1 MQKIQLYIE
10 GQRVDLFDDES
21 VVLTQTI
28 QNVKDV
34 QKVFTDYSKTFTL
47 PATKENNKIFKHYYN
62 NSITNGFDGRSR
74 VSATLELNHLKFR
87 KGKIKLEGVDLKN
100 NVPHSY
106 KVRFTGNTVTLKDLL
121 GEDKLNALNS
131 LDSINLV
138 YDSSSI
144 KSSFQDNPS
153 TNDVIVPLITHT
165 QRLTYN
171 SHSSANDVG
180 NLHYDSSGGGSNV
193 HGVSWNDL
201 KYALRLDR
209 IIQAIEVKYGIT
221 FSNDFFT
228 STNEPYYNLFM
239 WLHRKKGDVTSTGTG
254 NILAQSLV
262 NTWTVTHNPTQ
273 TGIIN
278 VSTLNITSTTLNPS
292 SNSFF
297 QFGGLT
303 LKLKTTSADSYNVSI
318 QINGQEAHRVIDA
331 SGDVDISDTEYNLVA
346 GGYNVIIESANN
358 ITFSEVTWVLETRI
372 GTSSFIT
379 SFTSASFTHNN
390 SFSFI
395 ISQQIPDLK
404 IIDFLTGVFK
414 MFNLTSYVDD
424 NTGEVIVKT
433 LDNYYSG
440 GVSYDITE
448 FIDRSKSTVNVAL
461 PFKEITFEHG
471 DTKTLLAKQHEQLA
485 AQTWGKM
492 HYNQVGGIDFGGD
505 IYKVKTPFS
514 QLKYE
519 RLRDYNTDAV
529 TSIQYGYF
537 VDDNQEPYYGKP
549 LLFYPIRNNGNNI
562 SFVEDSTTHS
572 PIVNYNIPSN
582 SVALSSA
589 TSKYNI
595 NFNQEFNEYGAL
607 SDPADYEFTDTL
619 FEAYHKD
626 YISDVFDVTNRLTKL
641 TAYLPLR
648 ILLNYTLADRFNIS
662 GTTYKINSI
671 KTNMLTGKSDLELLN
686 DIYTPPAPAI
696 PPDTT
701 PPTAPVVGTPIV
713 GTNTVNFCWGA
724 SSDGTGVGVK
734 SYSVTQDG
742 VLVQRV
748 SATPYRDTYCV
759 TITGLTSGTTYAFGV
774 TATDF
779 NNNVSTT
786 TTINVTTL

>member
-74 VSATLELNHLKFR
+74 VSATLELNHLKFK

-100 NVPHSY
+100 NVPYSY

-121 GEDKLNALNS
+121 GEDKLGALTDLNS
-131 LDSINLV
+131 NTLV
-138 YDSSSI
+138 YNAANV
-144 KSSFQDNPS
+144 KSKLQANPA
-153 TNDVIVPLITHT
+153 TNDIIAPLITHT
-165 QRLTYN
+165 QRLGYN
-171 SHSSANDVG
+171 SNSSANEEG
-180 NLHYDSSGGGSNV
+180 NVYYESGGGANL
-193 HGVSWNDL
+193 HGVSWDDL
-201 KYALRLDR
+201 KFAIRIDT
-209 IIQAIEVKYGIT
+209 IIQAIETNYNIS
-221 FSNDFFT
+221 FSDDFFT
-228 STNEPYYNLFM
+228 STNTPYYNLFM
-239 WLHRKKGDVTSTGTG
+239 WLHRKKGYVESPTATEVE
-254 NILAQSLV
+254 SLV
-262 NTWTVTHNPTQ
+262 NTWTTTSVGATITLMPNT
-273 TGIIN
+273 
-278 VSTLNITSTTLNPS
+278 STLYVGGTPS
-292 SNSFF
+292 RYSK
-297 QFGGLT
+297 LD
-303 LKLKTTSADSYNVSI
+303 LKLRTTSGFSYSVSVQLNGTQIYNSGNVT
-318 QINGQEAHRVIDA
+318 
-331 SGDVDISDTEYNLVA
+331 GDLDITKDDLGTSQ
-346 GGYNVIIESANN
+346 GSYNVIIQSSQN
-358 ITFSEVTWVLETRI
+358 ITFSEVTWDIGYQLLAGLEVFNTY
-372 GTSSFIT
+372 
-379 SFTSASFTHNN
+379 TSAA
-390 SFSFI
+390 FSHTNAFDFI
-395 ISQQIPDLK
+395 ITQQIPDLK
-404 IIDFLTGVFK
+404 IIDFLTGIFK
-414 MFNLTSYVDD
+414 MFNLTSYID
-424 NTGEVIVKT
+424 NDTDEVIVKT
-433 LDNYYSG
+433 LDDFYAG
-440 GVSYDITE
+440 GVSYDVTE
-448 FIDRSKSTVNVAL
+448 FVDRSKSSVNVAL

-471 DTKTLLAKQHEQLA
+471 DTKTLLAAKHSQLFNK
-485 AQTWGKM
+485 TWAKTEYTSGENLDGK
-492 HYNQVGGIDFGGD
+492 

-519 RLRDYNTDAV
+519 RLIDTNTSALTTV
-529 TSIQYGYF
+529 QYGFF
-537 VDDNQEPYYGKP
+537 VDDNQAPYYGKP
-549 LLFYPIRNNGNNI
+549 LLFYPILQNTTSI
-562 SFVEDSTTHS
+562 SFLDTTSSHLE
-572 PIVNYNIPSN
+572 VTQYNIPSN
-582 SVALSSA
+582 SVALSSS

-595 NFNQEFNEYGAL
+595 NFNNEINEYSL
-607 SDPADYEFTDTL
+607 DNTFTNTL

-626 YISDVFDVTNRLTKL
+626 YISDVFDATNRLTKV

-701 PPTAPVVGTPIV
+701 PPTAPVIGTPIV
-713 GTNTVNFCWGA
+713 GTTTINFCWAA
-724 SSDGTGVGVK
+724 STDTGVGVK

-748 SATPYRDTYCV
+748 TATPYRDTYCV

-779 NNNVSTT
+779 NGNVSTT
-786 TTINVTTL
+786 TTFNATTS

>member
-74 VSATLELNHLKFR
+74 VSATLELNHLKFK

-121 GEDKLNALNS
+121 GEDKLGALTGLNS
-131 LDSINLV
+131 NTLV
-138 YDSSSI
+138 YNAANVKTKLKANPASSDI
-144 KSSFQDNPS
+144 
-153 TNDVIVPLITHT
+153 IAPLISHT
-165 QRLTYN
+165 NR
-171 SHSSANDVG
+171 
-180 NLHYDSSGGGSNV
+180 LHYDSDSSANLDGNVYYESGGGSHL
-193 HGVSWNDL
+193 HGVSWDDL
-201 KYALRLDR
+201 KYAIRVDT
-209 IIQAIEVKYGIT
+209 IIQAIGTNYGIT
-221 FSNDFFT
+221 FSNDFFNSSNT
-228 STNEPYYNLFM
+228 PYYNLFM
-239 WLHRKKGDVTSTGTG
+239 WLHRKKGYVESPTATEVE
-254 NILAQSLV
+254 SLV
-262 NTWTVTHNPTQ
+262 NTWTATSVSQ
-273 TGIIN
+273 TFTAMLN
-278 VSTLNITSTTLNPS
+278 TSTLYVAGTPS
-292 SNSFF
+292 RYTK
-297 QFGGLT
+297 LD
-303 LKLKTTSADSYNVSI
+303 LKLRTSSGFSYSASV
-318 QINGQEAHRVIDA
+318 QLNGTEIYN
-331 SGDVDISDTEYNLVA
+331 SGSVTGDLDITKDDLGTSQ
-346 GGYNVIIESANN
+346 GSYNVIIQSAQNV
-358 ITFSEVTWVLETRI
+358 TFSEVTWDIGYKLLGGLEPFNTY
-372 GTSSFIT
+372 
-379 SFTSASFTHNN
+379 TSAA
-390 SFSFI
+390 FSHTNAFDFI
-395 ISQQIPDLK
+395 ITQQIPDLK
-404 IIDFLTGVFK
+404 CIDFLTGIFK
-414 MFNLTSYVDD
+414 MFNLTSYIDD
-424 NTGEVIVKT
+424 DTDEVIVKT
-433 LDNYYSG
+433 LDNYYAG
-440 GVSYDITE
+440 GTSYDITE
-448 FIDRSKSTVNVAL
+448 FVDRGKSSVNVAL

-471 DTKTLLAKQHEQLA
+471 DTKTLLASKHSQLFNN
-485 AQTWGKM
+485 TWGKIE
-492 HYNQVGGIDFGGD
+492 YTNGESLDGK

-514 QLKYE
+514 NMLYE
-519 RLRDYNTDAV
+519 RLTDLDTGTL
-529 TSIQYGYF
+529 TSIQYGLY
-537 VDDNQEPYYGKP
+537 VDDNQASYYGKP
-549 LLFYPIRNNGNNI
+549 LLFYPVRNSGNSI
-562 SFVEDSTTHS
+562 SFLDTTSSHS
-572 PIVNYNIPSN
+572 EVTQYNVPSN

-595 NFNQEFNEYGAL
+595 NFNNEINEYTL
-607 SDPADYEFTDTL
+607 DNTFTDTL

-713 GTNTVNFCWGA
+713 GTSTVNFCWGA

-759 TITGLTSGTTYAFGV
+759 TITGLSSGTTYAFGV

-779 NNNVSTT
+779 NGNEST
-786 TTINVTTL
+786 TTINVTTS

>member
-74 VSATLELNHLKFR
+74 VSATLELNYLKFK

-100 NVPHSY
+100 NVPYSY
-106 KVRFTGNTVTLKDLL
+106 KVRFTGNTVTLKDLI
-121 GEDKLNALNS
+121 GDDKLGALNG
-131 LDSINLV
+131 LDSINLT
-138 YDSSSI
+138 YDTASI
-144 KSSFQDNPS
+144 KTFLQANPAS
-153 TNDVIVPLITHT
+153 NDVIVPLITHT
-165 QRLTYN
+165 DRLTYN
-171 SHSSANDVG
+171 SHSSANDYG
-180 NLHYDSSGGGSNV
+180 NLHYEGGGGTNV
-193 HGVSWNDL
+193 HGVYWNQL
-201 KYALRLDR
+201 KYALRVDT
-209 IIQAIEVKYGIT
+209 IIQAISSKYGIT
-221 FSNDFFT
+221 FSDDFFT
-228 STNEPYYNLFM
+228 STNTPYYNLFM
-239 WLHRKKGDVTSTGTG
+239 WLHRKKGDVASSGTG
-254 NILAQSLV
+254 DILAQSIV
-262 NTWTVTHNPTQ
+262 NTWTVTQTNPQ
-273 TGIIN
+273 NTGIIN
-278 VSTLNITSTTLNPS
+278 VSTLNISSTTLNPS
-292 SNSFF
+292 PNSFF
-297 QFGGLT
+297 QFESLT
-303 LKLKTTSADSYNVSI
+303 LRLRTSSSDNYNVSI
-318 QINGQEAHRVIDA
+318 QINGQEVHRVVDA
-331 SGDVDISDTEYNLVA
+331 SGDIDIPDSDYDLSA
-346 GGYNVIIESANN
+346 GGYNVIIESSNN
-358 ITFSEVTWVLETRI
+358 IVFTEVTWVLATNF
-372 GTSSFIT
+372 GGAT
-379 SFTSASFTHNN
+379 SFTYYQSASFTHNN
-390 SFSFI
+390 AFSFI

-404 IIDFLTGVFK
+404 IIEFLTGVFK

-424 NTGEVIVKT
+424 DTDEVIVKT
-433 LDNYYSG
+433 LDDFYSDG
-440 GVSYDITE
+440 TSYDITE
-448 FIDRSKSTVNVAL
+448 FIDISKSSVNVAL

-471 DTKTLLAKQHEQLA
+471 DTKTILAKQHEQLA
-485 AQTWGKM
+485 ANTWGKM
-492 HYNQVGGIDFGGD
+492 SYNQVGGIDSGGK

-519 RLRDYNTDAV
+519 RLIDGNNGNS
-529 TSIQYGYF
+529 TSIQYGFF
-537 VDDNQEPYYGKP
+537 VDDNQESYYGKP
-549 LLFYPIRNNGNNI
+549 LLFYPIRNSGNDI
-562 SFVEDSTTHS
+562 SFVESSTYNS
-572 PIVNYNIPSN
+572 PITNYNIPSN
-582 SVALSSA
+582 SVALSSS

-595 NFNQEFNEYGAL
+595 NFNNEINEYTATN
-607 SDPADYEFTDTL
+607 DFTDTL
-619 FEAYHKD
+619 FEAYHSD
-626 YISDVFDVTNRLTKL
+626 YISDVFDVTNRLTKV

-701 PPTAPVVGTPIV
+701 PPTAPVIGTPIV
-713 GTNTVNFCWGA
+713 GTTTINFCWGA
-724 SSDGTGVGVK
+724 STDTGVGVK

-748 SATPYRDTYCV
+748 TATPYRDTYCV

-774 TATDF
+774 SATDF

-786 TTINVTTL
+786 TTFNATTS

>member
-74 VSATLELNHLKFR
+74 VSATLELNYLKFK

-100 NVPHSY
+100 NVPSSY

-121 GEDKLNALNS
+121 GEDKLNALLDLNS
-131 LDSINLV
+131 NTLV
-138 YDSSSI
+138 YNAANV
-144 KSSFQDNPS
+144 KSKLQANPA
-153 TNDVIVPLITHT
+153 TNDIIAPLITHT
-165 QRLTYN
+165 QRLGYN
-171 SHSSANDVG
+171 SNSSANEEG
-180 NLHYDSSGGGSNV
+180 NVYYESGGGANL
-193 HGVSWNDL
+193 HGVSWDDL
-201 KYALRLDR
+201 KFAIRIDT
-209 IIQAIEVKYGIT
+209 IIQAIETNYNIS
-221 FSNDFFT
+221 FSDDFFT
-228 STNEPYYNLFM
+228 STNTPYYNLFM
-239 WLHRKKGDVTSTGTG
+239 WLHRKKGYVESPTATEVE
-254 NILAQSLV
+254 SLV
-262 NTWTVTHNPTQ
+262 NTWT
-273 TGIIN
+273 
-278 VSTLNITSTTLNPS
+278 
-292 SNSFF
+292 
-297 QFGGLT
+297 
-303 LKLKTTSADSYNVSI
+303 TTSASQTITLMPNTSTLYVGGTPDRYTKLDLKLRTTSGFSYSVSVQLNGT
-318 QINGQEAHRVIDA
+318 QIYN
-331 SGDVDISDTEYNLVA
+331 SGSVTGDLDITKDDLGTSQ
-346 GGYNVIIESANN
+346 GSYNVIIQSSQN
-358 ITFSEVTWVLETRI
+358 ITFSEVTWDIGYKLLLSLEVFNTY
-372 GTSSFIT
+372 
-379 SFTSASFTHNN
+379 TSAAFSHTN
-390 SFSFI
+390 SFDFI
-395 ISQQIPDLK
+395 ITQQIPDLK
-404 IIDFLTGVFK
+404 IIDFLTGIFK
-414 MFNLTSYVDD
+414 MFNLTSYID
-424 NTGEVIVKT
+424 NDTDEVIVKT
-433 LDNYYSG
+433 LDDFYAG
-440 GVSYDITE
+440 GVSYDVTE
-448 FIDRSKSTVNVAL
+448 FVDRSKSSVNVAL

-471 DTKTLLAKQHEQLA
+471 DTKTLLAAKHSQLFNK
-485 AQTWGKM
+485 TWAKTEYTSGENLDGK
-492 HYNQVGGIDFGGD
+492 

-519 RLRDYNTDAV
+519 RLIDTNTSALTTV
-529 TSIQYGYF
+529 QYGFF
-537 VDDNQEPYYGKP
+537 VDDNQAPYYGKP
-549 LLFYPIRNNGNNI
+549 LLFYPILQNTTSI
-562 SFVEDSTTHS
+562 SFLDTTSSHLE
-572 PIVNYNIPSN
+572 VTQYNIPSN
-582 SVALSSA
+582 SVALSSS

-595 NFNQEFNEYGAL
+595 NFNNEINEYSL
-607 SDPADYEFTDTL
+607 DNTFTNTL

-626 YISDVFDVTNRLTKL
+626 YISDVFDATNRLTKV

-701 PPTAPVVGTPIV
+701 PPTAPVIGTPIV
-713 GTNTVNFCWGA
+713 GTTTINFCWAA
-724 SSDGTGVGVK
+724 STDTGVGVK

-748 SATPYRDTYCV
+748 TATPYRDTYCV

-779 NNNVSTT
+779 NGNVSTT
-786 TTINVTTL
+786 TTFNATTS

>member
-74 VSATLELNHLKFR
+74 VSATLELNYLKFK

-100 NVPHSY
+100 NVPSSY

-121 GEDKLNALNS
+121 GEDKLGALTDLNS
-131 LDSINLV
+131 NTLV
-138 YDSSSI
+138 YNAANV
-144 KSSFQDNPS
+144 KTKLKANPATS
-153 TNDVIVPLITHT
+153 DIIAPLITHT
-165 QRLTYN
+165 QRLVYN
-171 SHSSANDVG
+171 SHSSANESG
-180 NLHYDSSGGGSNV
+180 NVYYESGGGANL
-193 HGVSWNDL
+193 HGVSWDDL
-201 KYALRLDR
+201 KFAIRIDT
-209 IIQAIEVKYGIT
+209 IIQAIETNYNIS
-221 FSNDFFT
+221 FSDDFFT
-228 STNEPYYNLFM
+228 STNTPYYNLFM
-239 WLHRKKGDVTSTGTG
+239 WLHRKKGYVESPTATEVE
-254 NILAQSLV
+254 SLV
-262 NTWTVTHNPTQ
+262 NTWTTTSVGATITTMSNT
-273 TGIIN
+273 
-278 VSTLNITSTTLNPS
+278 STLYV
-292 SNSFF
+292 
-297 QFGGLT
+297 GGTPDRYTKLD
-303 LKLKTTSADSYNVSI
+303 LKLRTTSGFSYSVSVQLNGT
-318 QINGQEAHRVIDA
+318 QIYN
-331 SGDVDISDTEYNLVA
+331 SGSVTGDLDITKDDLGTSQ
-346 GGYNVIIESANN
+346 GSYNVIIQSAQN
-358 ITFSEVTWVLETRI
+358 ITFSEVTWDIGYKLLGGLEVFNTY
-372 GTSSFIT
+372 
-379 SFTSASFTHNN
+379 TSAA
-390 SFSFI
+390 FSHTNAFDFI
-395 ISQQIPDLK
+395 ITQQIPGLK
-404 IIDFLTGVFK
+404 IIDFLTGIFK
-414 MFNLTSYVDD
+414 MFNLTSYID
-424 NTGEVIVKT
+424 NDTDEVIVKT
-433 LDNYYSG
+433 LDNYYAG
-440 GVSYDITE
+440 GVSYDVTE
-448 FIDRSKSTVNVAL
+448 FVDRSKSSVNVAL

-471 DTKTLLAKQHEQLA
+471 DTKTFLSAKHSQLFNK
-485 AQTWGKM
+485 TWAKTEYTSGENLDGK
-492 HYNQVGGIDFGGD
+492 

-519 RLRDYNTDAV
+519 RLIDTNTDTL
-529 TSIQYGYF
+529 TSIQYGFF
-537 VDDNQEPYYGKP
+537 VDDNQAPYYGKP
-549 LLFYPIRNNGNNI
+549 LLFYPVRNSGNSI
-562 SFVEDSTTHS
+562 SFLDTTSSHS
-572 PIVNYNIPSN
+572 EVTQYNVPSN
-582 SVALSSA
+582 SVALSSS

-595 NFNQEFNEYGAL
+595 NFNNEINEYTL
-607 SDPADYEFTDTL
+607 DNTFTNTL
-619 FEAYHKD
+619 FQAYHKD
-626 YISDVFDVTNRLTKL
+626 YISDVFDATNRLTKL

-701 PPTAPVVGTPIV
+701 PPTAPVIGTPII
-713 GTNTVNFCWGA
+713 GTTTINFCWAA

-748 SATPYRDTYCV
+748 TATPYRDTYCV

-779 NNNVSTT
+779 NGNESTT
-786 TTINVTTL
+786 TFNATTS

>member
-62 NSITNGFDGRSR
+62 NSITNGFDGRGR
-74 VSATLELNHLKFR
+74 VSATLELNHLKFK
-87 KGKIKLEGVDLKN
+87 KGKIKLEGVDLRN

-121 GEDKLNALNS
+121 GEDKLGALTGLNS
-131 LDSINLV
+131 NTLV
-138 YDSSSI
+138 YNAANVKTKLQANPASSDI
-144 KSSFQDNPS
+144 
-153 TNDVIVPLITHT
+153 IAPLITHT
-165 QRLTYN
+165 KQLFYEDGTHGEG
-171 SHSSANDVG
+171 SG
-180 NLHYDSSGGGSNV
+180 NLWFESGTGTSHH
-193 HGVSWNDL
+193 HGVSWDDL
-201 KYALRLDR
+201 KYAIRVDT
-209 IIQAIEVKYGIT
+209 IIQAIGINYGIT
-221 FSNDFFT
+221 FSNDFFN
-228 STNEPYYNLFM
+228 SSNAPYYNLFM
-239 WLHRKKGDVTSTGTG
+239 WLHRKKGYVESPTATEVE
-254 NILAQSLV
+254 SLV
-262 NTWTVTHNPTQ
+262 NTWTAT
-273 TGIIN
+273 N
-278 VSTLNITSTTLNPS
+278 VGATITSMLNTSTLYV
-292 SNSFF
+292 
-297 QFGGLT
+297 GGTPGRYTKLD
-303 LKLKTTSADSYNVSI
+303 LKLRTTSGFSYSASV
-318 QINGQEAHRVIDA
+318 QLNGTEIYN
-331 SGDVDISDTEYNLVA
+331 SGSVTGDLDITKDDLGTSQ
-346 GGYNVIIESANN
+346 GSYNVIIQSAQNV
-358 ITFSEVTWVLETRI
+358 TFSEVTWDVGYRLLAGLEPFNTY
-372 GTSSFIT
+372 
-379 SFTSASFTHNN
+379 TSASFSHTNA
-390 SFSFI
+390 FDFI
-395 ISQQIPDLK
+395 ITQQIPDLK
-404 IIDFLTGVFK
+404 CIDFLTGIFK
-414 MFNLTSYVDD
+414 MFNLTSYIDD
-424 NTGEVIVKT
+424 DTDEVIVKT
-433 LDNYYSG
+433 LDNYYAG
-440 GVSYDITE
+440 GTSYDITE
-448 FIDRSKSTVNVAL
+448 FVDRGKSSVNVAL

-471 DTKTLLAKQHEQLA
+471 DTKTLLASKHSQLFNN
-485 AQTWGKM
+485 TWGKIE
-492 HYNQVGGIDFGGD
+492 YTNGESLDGK

-514 QLKYE
+514 NMLYE
-519 RLRDYNTDAV
+519 RLTDLDTGTL
-529 TSIQYGYF
+529 TSIQYGLY
-537 VDDNQEPYYGKP
+537 VDDNQASYYGKP
-549 LLFYPIRNNGNNI
+549 LLFYPVRNSGNSI
-562 SFVEDSTTHS
+562 SFLDTTSSHS
-572 PIVNYNIPSN
+572 EVTQYNVPSN

-595 NFNQEFNEYGAL
+595 NFNNEINEYTL
-607 SDPADYEFTDTL
+607 DNTFTDTL

-701 PPTAPVVGTPIV
+701 PPTAPVIGTPIV
-713 GTNTVNFCWGA
+713 GTNTVDFCWGA

-759 TITGLTSGTTYAFGV
+759 TITGLASGTTYAFGV

-779 NNNVSTT
+779 NGNEST
-786 TTINVTTL
+786 TTINVTTS

>member
-74 VSATLELNHLKFR
+74 VSATLELNHLKFK

-100 NVPHSY
+100 NVPYSY

-121 GEDKLNALNS
+121 GEDKLGALTDLNS
-131 LDSINLV
+131 NTLV
-138 YDSSSI
+138 YNAANV
-144 KSSFQDNPS
+144 KSKLQANPA
-153 TNDVIVPLITHT
+153 TNDIIAPLITHT
-165 QRLTYN
+165 QRLGYN
-171 SHSSANDVG
+171 SNSSANEEG
-180 NLHYDSSGGGSNV
+180 NVYYESGGGANL
-193 HGVSWNDL
+193 HGVSWDDL
-201 KYALRLDR
+201 KFAIRIDT
-209 IIQAIEVKYGIT
+209 IIQAIETNYNIS
-221 FSNDFFT
+221 FSDDFFT
-228 STNEPYYNLFM
+228 STNTPYYNLFM
-239 WLHRKKGDVTSTGTG
+239 WLHRKKGYVESPTATEVE
-254 NILAQSLV
+254 SLV
-262 NTWTVTHNPTQ
+262 NTWT
-273 TGIIN
+273 
-278 VSTLNITSTTLNPS
+278 
-292 SNSFF
+292 
-297 QFGGLT
+297 
-303 LKLKTTSADSYNVSI
+303 TTSASQTITLMSNTSTLYVGGTPDRYSKLDLKLRTTSGFSYSVSVQLNGT
-318 QINGQEAHRVIDA
+318 QIYN
-331 SGDVDISDTEYNLVA
+331 SGSVTGDLDITKDDLGTSQ
-346 GGYNVIIESANN
+346 GSYNVIIQSSQN
-358 ITFSEVTWVLETRI
+358 ITFSEVTWDIGYRLLAGLEVFNTY
-372 GTSSFIT
+372 
-379 SFTSASFTHNN
+379 TSAA
-390 SFSFI
+390 FSHTNAFDFI
-395 ISQQIPDLK
+395 ITQQIPDLK
-404 IIDFLTGVFK
+404 IIDFLTGIFK
-414 MFNLTSYVDD
+414 MFNLTSYID
-424 NTGEVIVKT
+424 NDTDEVIVKT
-433 LDNYYSG
+433 LDDFYAG
-440 GVSYDITE
+440 GVSYDVTE
-448 FIDRSKSTVNVAL
+448 FVDRSKSSVNVAL

-471 DTKTLLAKQHEQLA
+471 DTKTLLAAKHSQLFNK
-485 AQTWGKM
+485 TWAKTEYTSGENLDGK
-492 HYNQVGGIDFGGD
+492 

-519 RLRDYNTDAV
+519 RLIDTNTSALTTV
-529 TSIQYGYF
+529 QYGFF
-537 VDDNQEPYYGKP
+537 VDDNQAPYYGKP
-549 LLFYPIRNNGNNI
+549 LLFYPILQNTTSI
-562 SFVEDSTTHS
+562 SFLDTTSSHLE
-572 PIVNYNIPSN
+572 VTQYNIPSN
-582 SVALSSA
+582 SVALSSS

-595 NFNQEFNEYGAL
+595 NFNNEINEYSL
-607 SDPADYEFTDTL
+607 DNTFTNTL

-626 YISDVFDVTNRLTKL
+626 YISDVFDATNRLTKV

-701 PPTAPVVGTPIV
+701 PPTAPVIGTPIV
-713 GTNTVNFCWGA
+713 GTTTINFCWAA
-724 SSDGTGVGVK
+724 STDTGVGVK

-748 SATPYRDTYCV
+748 TATPYRDTYCV

-779 NNNVSTT
+779 NGNVSTT
-786 TTINVTTL
+786 TTINVTTS

>member
-74 VSATLELNHLKFR
+74 VSATLELNHLKFK

-100 NVPHSY
+100 NVPSSY

-121 GEDKLNALNS
+121 GEDKLGALTDLNS
-131 LDSINLV
+131 NTLV
-138 YDSSSI
+138 YNAANV
-144 KSSFQDNPS
+144 KSKLQANPA
-153 TNDVIVPLITHT
+153 TNDIIAPLITHT
-165 QRLTYN
+165 QRLGYN
-171 SHSSANDVG
+171 SNSSANEEG
-180 NLHYDSSGGGSNV
+180 NVYYESGGGANL
-193 HGVSWNDL
+193 HGVSWDDL
-201 KYALRLDR
+201 KFAIRIDT
-209 IIQAIEVKYGIT
+209 IIQAIETNYNIS
-221 FSNDFFT
+221 FSDDFFT
-228 STNEPYYNLFM
+228 STNTPYYNLFM
-239 WLHRKKGDVTSTGTG
+239 WLHRKKGYVESPTATEVE
-254 NILAQSLV
+254 SLV
-262 NTWTVTHNPTQ
+262 NTWTTTSVGATITTMSNT
-273 TGIIN
+273 
-278 VSTLNITSTTLNPS
+278 STLYVGGTPS
-292 SNSFF
+292 RYTK
-297 QFGGLT
+297 LD
-303 LKLKTTSADSYNVSI
+303 LKLRTTSGFSYSVSVQLNGT
-318 QINGQEAHRVIDA
+318 QIYN
-331 SGDVDISDTEYNLVA
+331 SGSVTGDLDITKDDLGTSQ
-346 GGYNVIIESANN
+346 GSYNVIIQSSQN
-358 ITFSEVTWVLETRI
+358 ITFSEVTWDIGYKLLLSLEVFNTY
-372 GTSSFIT
+372 
-379 SFTSASFTHNN
+379 TSAA
-390 SFSFI
+390 FSHTNAFDFI
-395 ISQQIPDLK
+395 ITQQIPDLK
-404 IIDFLTGVFK
+404 IIDFLTGIFK
-414 MFNLTSYVDD
+414 MFNLTSYID
-424 NTGEVIVKT
+424 NDTDEVIVKT
-433 LDNYYSG
+433 LDDFYAG
-440 GVSYDITE
+440 GVSYDVTE
-448 FIDRSKSTVNVAL
+448 FVDRSKSSVNVAL

-471 DTKTLLAKQHEQLA
+471 DTKTLLAAKHSQLFNK
-485 AQTWGKM
+485 TWAKTEYTSGENLDGK
-492 HYNQVGGIDFGGD
+492 

-519 RLRDYNTDAV
+519 RLIDTNTSALTTV
-529 TSIQYGYF
+529 QYGFF
-537 VDDNQEPYYGKP
+537 VDDNQAPYYGKP
-549 LLFYPIRNNGNNI
+549 LLFYPILQNTTSI
-562 SFVEDSTTHS
+562 SFLDTTSSHLE
-572 PIVNYNIPSN
+572 VTQYNIPSN
-582 SVALSSA
+582 SVALSSS

-595 NFNQEFNEYGAL
+595 NFNNEINEYSL
-607 SDPADYEFTDTL
+607 DNTFTNTL

-626 YISDVFDVTNRLTKL
+626 YISDVFDATNRLTKV

-701 PPTAPVVGTPIV
+701 PPTAPVIGTPIV
-713 GTNTVNFCWGA
+713 GTTTINFCWAA
-724 SSDGTGVGVK
+724 STDTGVGVK

-748 SATPYRDTYCV
+748 TATPYRDTYCV

-779 NNNVSTT
+779 NGNVSTT
-786 TTINVTTL
+786 TTINVTTS